1 MIARVRL
8 NEKGGHQTTFSCD
21 PRGKQVSWN
30 EMY

>member
-8 NEKGGHQTTFSCD
+8 NETASHQTKFSCD

-30 EMY
+30 EMF